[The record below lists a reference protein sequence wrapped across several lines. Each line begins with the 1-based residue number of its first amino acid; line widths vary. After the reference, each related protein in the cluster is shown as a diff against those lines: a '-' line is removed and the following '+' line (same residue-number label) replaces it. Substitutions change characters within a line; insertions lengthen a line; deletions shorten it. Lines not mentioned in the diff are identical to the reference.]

1 MPNGWDSLLN
11 LSLDFRIKS
20 RDMETVLLVADT
32 ACDEYHNERG
42 IVITGGLASVIR
54 TASEDDI
61 GWVRVYNNQEEEEE
75 EEVIDTR
82 MQRPSV
88 TSTGMSKF
96 VKVLPDQ
103 AVTERVIA
111 CEEKTRGDTGSLGR
125 QDSGVCEGDVE
136 TIERKRDSKD
146 VVDLGLHLS
155 VQEVKE
161 RIRRQR
167 KHDPRTIPMKRTSGE
182 WITQCKMI
190 QNM

>member
-1 MPNGWDSLLN
+1 MT
-11 LSLDFRIKS
+11 LSLYFRIKS
-20 RDMETVLLVADT
+20 RATETVLLVADT

-42 IVITGGLASVIR
+42 IVITGSLASVIR
-54 TASEDDI
+54 TTSSEDDI
-61 GWVRVYNNQEEEEE
+61 DSREEHNIHEEEED
-75 EEVIDTR
+75 EVIDTR

-103 AVTERVIA
+103 PVTERVMRS
-111 CEEKTRGDTGSLGR
+111 EEKTRGDTGSLGR
-125 QDSGVCEGDVE
+125 QDSGVSEGDAE
-136 TIERKRDSKD
+136 IIESKRDSKD

>member
-1 MPNGWDSLLN
+1 VNNVNIAGEN
-11 LSLDFRIKS
+11 HKQVVARIKS
-20 RDMETVLLVADT
+20 RATETVLLVADT

-42 IVITGGLASVIR
+42 IVITGSLASVIR
-54 TASEDDI
+54 TTSSEDDI
-61 GWVRVYNNQEEEEE
+61 DSREEHNIHEE

-82 MQRPSV
+82 MQRASV

-103 AVTERVIA
+103 PVTERIMRS
-111 CEEKTRGDTGSLGR
+111 EEKTRGDTGSLGR
-125 QDSGVCEGDVE
+125 QDSGVSEGDPE
-136 TIERKRDSKD
+136 IIESKRDSKD

>member
-1 MPNGWDSLLN
+1 MT
-11 LSLDFRIKS
+11 LSLYFRIKS
-20 RDMETVLLVADT
+20 RATETVLLVADT

-42 IVITGGLASVIR
+42 IVITGSLASVIR
-54 TASEDDI
+54 TTSSEDDI
-61 GWVRVYNNQEEEEE
+61 DSREEHNNHEEED
-75 EEVIDTR
+75 EVIDTR

-103 AVTERVIA
+103 PVTVMRS
-111 CEEKTRGDTGSLGR
+111 EEKTRGDTGSLGR
-125 QDSGVCEGDVE
+125 QDSGVSEGDAE
-136 TIERKRDSKD
+136 IIESKRDSKD